1 MSVTS
6 APPSVQAGPAGLGQL
21 NAIGRC
27 QICGNM
33 RHTKA
38 VTYYRNVGMLVM
50 RRTYT
55 VKGELCRP
63 CIHKYFWEFAWKNL
77 LMGPWGMISL
87 IMMPIY
93 LIQNACQYLVALYK
107 LRDIPE

>member
-1 MSVTS
+1 MSATS
-6 APPSVQAGPAGLGQL
+6 TPPTVQTELAGSNPLT
-21 NAIGRC
+21 AIGRC

-63 CIHKYFWEFAWKNL
+63 CIHKYFWQFAWKNVL
-77 LMGPWGMISL
+77 FGPWGMISL
-87 IMMPIY
+87 IMAPIY
-93 LIQNACQYLVALYK
+93 LIQNTCQYLAALYR
-107 LRDIPE
+107 LRDVPE